1 MEVIES
7 TYTVSL
13 QDYPEQLPAK
23 ERIAAETRYA
33 KELEKQLGGAEQV
46 AAALATMNDLEQSPP
61 DVVSPGDLTLL
72 NAWGRA
78 SAAARQAG
86 FRGLGEADGAFF
98 EVQLA

>member
-33 KELEKQLGGAEQV
+33 KELEKQLGGPEQV
-46 AAALATMNDLEQSPP
+46 TAALATMNDLEQSPP

-72 NAWGRA
+72 NASGRA
-78 SAAARQAG
+78 STAARQAG

>member
-33 KELEKQLGGAEQV
+33 KELEKQLGGPEQV

-61 DVVSPGDLTLL
+61 DVASPGDLTLL

-78 SAAARQAG
+78 STAARQAG

-98 EVQLA
+98 EVQLT

>member
-1 MEVIES
+1 MEVIEA

-23 ERIAAETRYA
+23 ERIAAEARYV

-61 DVVSPGDLTLL
+61 DVVTPGDLMLL

-86 FRGLGEADGAFF
+86 FRGLGEADGSFF
-98 EVQLA
+98 EVQLV

>member
-33 KELEKQLGGAEQV
+33 KELESSL
-46 AAALATMNDLEQSPP
+46 AAPN
-61 DVVSPGDLTLL
+61 
-72 NAWGRA
+72 R
-78 SAAARQAG
+78 
-86 FRGLGEADGAFF
+86 
-98 EVQLA
+98 